1 MWGEVYTI
9 PERSL
14 NCLVPL
20 DKRGSCKQSNEVIF
34 YTQLAD
40 DAGIEGN
47 PLASQ
52 PHLFSLGLKL
62 QCLCYAQI

>member
-9 PERSL
+9 PETPL
-14 NCLVPL
+14 NFLVPL
-20 DKRGSCKQSNEVIF
+20 DKRGSCNEVIF
-34 YTQLAD
+34 YTQLED
-40 DAGIEGN
+40 DAGIKGN

-62 QCLCYAQI
+62 